1 MSDYNAHWEEKFSS
15 RAWGRY
21 PPEDLVRF
29 VGRHFPADS
38 RKQMKALELG
48 CGPGANLWF
57 LHREGFSVAGIDSSS
72 TAIAIAG
79 ERLFSENQG
88 INDTTPDLRAGNF
101 AALEWKDASF
111 DLAVDI
117 FAIYANTLTVM
128 DSAISEIYR
137 VLKPGAFF
145 YSKLWGRETE
155 GFGKGDKLEEATY
168 KDIPTGPCAD
178 MGVAHFFNASEIESV
193 FSRFETIT
201 IDRVQRS
208 DNEKG
213 LPMIEE
219 FHCQFRKSE

>member
-1 MSDYNAHWEEKFSS
+1 
-15 RAWGRY
+15 
-21 PPEDLVRF
+21 
-29 VGRHFPADS
+29 
-38 RKQMKALELG
+38 MKALELG

-79 ERLFSENQG
+79 ERLLSENQG
-88 INDTTPDLRAGNF
+88 INDTAPDLRAGNF

-145 YSKLWGRETE
+145 TPNFGAVKRKVSEKVINWRKQPIRIYQRDHVQTWG
-155 GFGKGDKLEEATY
+155 
-168 KDIPTGPCAD
+168 
-178 MGVAHFFNASEIESV
+178 
-193 FSRFETIT
+193 
-201 IDRVQRS
+201 
-208 DNEKG
+208 
-213 LPMIEE
+213 
-219 FHCQFRKSE
+219 